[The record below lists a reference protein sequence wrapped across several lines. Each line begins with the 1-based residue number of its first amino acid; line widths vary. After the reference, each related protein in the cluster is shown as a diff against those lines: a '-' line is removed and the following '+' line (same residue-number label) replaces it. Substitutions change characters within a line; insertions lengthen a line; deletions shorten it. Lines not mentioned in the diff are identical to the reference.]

1 MQGLV
6 AISVF
11 RFAPKTWGTADDVE
25 SVVPISLPSMASPM
39 VVLSALMVVGLL
51 LFVTVGPLIWRQ
63 SPSQQWLSQISDGP
77 SRSYFVRIV
86 SDNGEWQP
94 PAEIDSTGLTIR
106 EANTEYVRL
115 QWPKIE
121 GVERYRV
128 YRGDANKPGLG
139 LVIAETRDSYFQ
151 DKLQLSRELYRYTIM
166 DADTGFLL
174 LAREV
179 RPEAAM
185 SAFEAQLQGLVPVT
199 NDNVNWVQI
208 PAHPL
213 GTDALG
219 RDILARLMAGG
230 QTSLFV
236 GVVAPLLYISF
247 GCIFGAVAGLM
258 GGWVDQLA
266 MRFVDFVVALPFLLF
281 MILFRVA
288 FGIGPGENGIM
299 PLILAMLMLS
309 WPGSARFIRGQ
320 VLALRNQPYVEA
332 ARIAGVGSHKIILRH
347 MLPNVLPMILV
358 AFSFAIPQAIFTE
371 AFLSFIGMGVSP
383 PTTSWGA
390 LCNDGIKTLLS
401 HPRQLLLP
409 ALLISLSVLAF
420 NILGDAL
427 RDATD
432 RRSGVVRA

>member
-1 MQGLV
+1 MAL
-6 AISVF
+6 SVF
-11 RFAPKTWGTADDVE
+11 RFARRTWASEDLEQVAPLPLPKMATPAVIISG
-25 SVVPISLPSMASPM
+25 VVVIA
-39 VVLSALMVVGLL
+39 LL
-51 LFVTVGPLIWRQ
+51 LFVTIGPLVWRQ
-63 SPSQQWLSQISDGP
+63 DPSQQWLSQISAGP
-77 SRSYFVRIV
+77 SAAHSVRLIRDV
-86 SDNGEWQP
+86 GPWQP
-94 PAEIDSTGLTIR
+94 PVGETPQNLIVHD
-106 EANTEYVRL
+106 ANTEFVRL
-115 QWPKIE
+115 HWPQLE
-121 GVERYRV
+121 GVKRYRV
-128 YRGDANKPGLG
+128 YRAQAHKVGLG
-139 LVIAETRDSYFQ
+139 LALAETDEAYYQ
-151 DKLQLSRELYRYTIM
+151 DRLQLSYQVYRYTIA
-166 DADTGFLL
+166 DADTGLLL

-185 SAFEAQLQGLVPVT
+185 SLFEAQLQGLVPVGAGRVHT
-199 NDNVNWVQI
+199 KWLDL
-208 PAHPL
+208 PGHPL

-230 QTSLFV
+230 RTSLFV

-247 GCIFGAVAGLM
+247 GCIFGAIAGLA

-288 FGIGPGENGIM
+288 FGVGPGENGIT
-299 PLILAMLMLS
+299 PLIIAMLMLS
-309 WPGSARFIRGQ
+309 WPGSARLIRGQ
-320 VLALRNQPYVEA
+320 VLALRGQAFVEA
-332 ARIAGVGSHKIILRH
+332 AKLAGVSTTRTILRH

-409 ALLISLSVLAF
+409 ALFISVSVLAF
-420 NILGDAL
+420 NLLGDAL

-432 RRSGVVRA
+432 RRAGVVKA

>member
-1 MQGLV
+1 MN
-6 AISVF
+6 ISVF
-11 RFAPKTWGTADDVE
+11 RFAKRSWATEDLEQITPLPLPKMATPA
-25 SVVPISLPSMASPM
+25 VVM
-39 VVLSALMVVGLL
+39 SALVVIALL
-51 LFVTVGPLIWRQ
+51 LFVSVGPMVWRQ
-63 SPSQQWLSQISDGP
+63 DPSLQWLSQISAGP
-77 SRSYFVRIV
+77 SGPHAARLISE
-86 SDNGEWQP
+86 SGAWQP
-94 PAEIDSTGLTIR
+94 PAAEAPQTLIVHD
-106 EANTEYVRL
+106 ANTEFVRL
-115 QWPKIE
+115 QWPKLDGIK
-121 GVERYRV
+121 RYRI
-128 YRGDANKPGLG
+128 YRSSAHKAGLG
-139 LVIAETRDSYFQ
+139 LAIAETDNAYYQ
-151 DKLQLSRELYRYTIM
+151 DQLQLSYQIYRYTIA
-166 DADTGFLL
+166 DAETGLLL

-179 RPEAAM
+179 RPEAAI
-185 SAFEAQLQGLVPVT
+185 SLFEAQLQGLVPVGLT
-199 NDNVNWVQI
+199 EGSQGQWVEL
-208 PAHPL
+208 PGHPL

-230 QTSLFV
+230 RTSLFV

-247 GCIFGAVAGLM
+247 GCIFGAIAGLA
-258 GGWVDQLA
+258 GGWVDQVA

-299 PLILAMLMLS
+299 PLIVAMLMLS
-309 WPGSARFIRGQ
+309 WPGSARLIRGQ
-320 VLALRNQPYVEA
+320 VLALRGQAFVEA
-332 ARIAGVGSHKIILRH
+332 AKLAGVSTSRTILRH

-409 ALLISLSVLAF
+409 AFFISVSVLAF
-420 NILGDAL
+420 NLLGDAL

-432 RRSGVVRA
+432 RRAGVAKA

>member
-1 MQGLV
+1 MAL
-6 AISVF
+6 SVF
-11 RFAPKTWGTADDVE
+11 RFARRTWASEDLEQVAPLPLPKMATPAVIVSGL
-25 SVVPISLPSMASPM
+25 VVIA
-39 VVLSALMVVGLL
+39 LL
-51 LFVTVGPLIWRQ
+51 LFVTIGPLVWRQ
-63 SPSQQWLSQISDGP
+63 DPSQQWLSQISAGP
-77 SRSYFVRIV
+77 SAAHSVRLV
-86 SDNGEWQP
+86 RDVGPWQP
-94 PAEIDSTGLTIR
+94 PVGEAPQNLIVHD
-106 EANTEYVRL
+106 ANTEFVRL
-115 QWPKIE
+115 QWPQLE
-121 GVERYRV
+121 GVKRYRI
-128 YRGDANKPGLG
+128 YRAQAHKVGLG
-139 LVIAETRDSYFQ
+139 LALAETGKAYYQ
-151 DKLQLSRELYRYTIM
+151 DRLQLSYQVYRYTIA
-166 DADTGFLL
+166 DADTGLLL

-185 SAFEAQLQGLVPVT
+185 SLFEAQLQGLVPVGAGRVHT
-199 NDNVNWVQI
+199 KWLDL
-208 PAHPL
+208 PGHPL

-230 QTSLFV
+230 RTSLFV

-247 GCIFGAVAGLM
+247 GCIFGAIAGLA

-288 FGIGPGENGIM
+288 FGIGPGENGIT
-299 PLILAMLMLS
+299 PLIIAMLMLS
-309 WPGSARFIRGQ
+309 WPGSARLIRGQ
-320 VLALRNQPYVEA
+320 VLALRGQAFVEA
-332 ARIAGVGSHKIILRH
+332 AKLAGVSTTRTILRH

-409 ALLISLSVLAF
+409 ALFISVSVLAF
-420 NILGDAL
+420 NLLGDAL

-432 RRSGVVRA
+432 RRAGVVKA

>member
-1 MQGLV
+1 M
-6 AISVF
+6 AISAF
-11 RFAPKTWGTADDVE
+11 RFAPKLRGTAEEIDAVA
-25 SVVPISLPSMASPM
+25 PMPLPSMSSPTVM
-39 VVLSALMVVGLL
+39 LSTLMVVFLL
-51 LFVTVGPLIWRQ
+51 LFVTIGPSLWQQ
-63 SPSQQWLSQISDGP
+63 SPSQQWLSQISEGS
-77 SRSYFVRIV
+77 SRAHSVRII
-86 SDNGEWQP
+86 SDNGAWR
-94 PAEIDSTGLTIR
+94 PAVGTEVPTGMQVHA
-106 EANTEYVRL
+106 ANTEYVRL
-115 QWPKIE
+115 QWPNLQ
-121 GVERYRV
+121 GVARYRI

-139 LVIAETRDSYFQ
+139 LAIAETRSSYYQ
-151 DKLQLSRELYRYTIM
+151 DRLQLGRELYRYTVA
-166 DADTGFLL
+166 DAETGLL
-174 LAREV
+174 LLSRDV
-179 RPEAAM
+179 RPEKAM
-185 SAFEAQLQGLVPVT
+185 SIFEAQLQGLVPLE
-199 NDNVNWVQI
+199 NSSEQWVDI

-230 QTSLFV
+230 RTSLFV

-247 GCIFGAVAGLM
+247 GCIFGAIAGLM
-258 GGWVDQLA
+258 GGWVDQVA

-288 FGIGPGENGIM
+288 FGVGPGENGIM
-299 PLILAMLMLS
+299 PLIVAMLMLS
-309 WPGSARFIRGQ
+309 WPGSARLIRGQ
-320 VLALRNQPYVEA
+320 VLALRSQPFVEA
-332 ARIAGVGSHKIILRH
+332 SRIAGVGTHRIILRH

-390 LCNDGIKTLLS
+390 LCNDGVKTLLS
-401 HPRQLLLP
+401 HPRQLLFP

>member
-1 MQGLV
+1 M

-11 RFAPKTWGTADDVE
+11 RFAPKTWGAADDVE
-25 SVVPISLPSMASPM
+25 AVAPIPLPSMASPT
-39 VVLSALMVVGLL
+39 VILSALMVVFLL
-51 LFVTVGPLIWRQ
+51 LFVSVGPLVWRQ
-63 SPSQQWLSQISDGP
+63 SPSQQWLSQISDGA
-77 SRSYFVRIV
+77 SSAYSVRIV
-86 SDNGEWQP
+86 SDNGSWRP
-94 PAEIDSTGLTIR
+94 SAKSDAPLGLKIHA
-106 EANTEYVRL
+106 ANTEYVRL
-115 QWPKIE
+115 HWPTLA
-121 GVERYRV
+121 GVERYRI
-128 YRGDANKPGLG
+128 YRADANKPGLG
-139 LVIAETRDSYFQ
+139 LAIGETADNYYQ
-151 DKLQLSRELYRYTIM
+151 DRLQLSRELYRYSIA
-166 DADTGFLL
+166 DAETGLL
-174 LAREV
+174 LLSKEA

-185 SAFEAQLQGLVPVT
+185 SEFEAQLQGLISVT
-199 NDNVNWVQI
+199 NNKARWVDI

-230 QTSLFV
+230 RTSLFV

-247 GCIFGAVAGLM
+247 GCIFGAIAGLM

-299 PLILAMLMLS
+299 PLIVAMLMLS
-309 WPGSARFIRGQ
+309 WPGSARLIRGQ
-320 VLALRNQPYVEA
+320 VLALRSQPFVEA
-332 ARIAGVGSHKIILRH
+332 SRIAGVGTHRIILRH

-409 ALLISLSVLAF
+409 SLFISLSVLAF

>member
-1 MQGLV
+1 MAL
-6 AISVF
+6 SVF
-11 RFAPKTWGTADDVE
+11 RFAGRTWASEDLEQVAPLPLPKMATPAVIISGL
-25 SVVPISLPSMASPM
+25 VVIA
-39 VVLSALMVVGLL
+39 LL
-51 LFVTVGPLIWRQ
+51 LFVTIGPLVWRQ
-63 SPSQQWLSQISDGP
+63 DPSQQWLSQISAGP
-77 SRSYFVRIV
+77 SAAHSVRLIRDV
-86 SDNGEWQP
+86 GPWQP
-94 PAEIDSTGLTIR
+94 RVGEAPQNLIVHD
-106 EANTEYVRL
+106 ANTEFVRL
-115 QWPKIE
+115 QWPQIE
-121 GVERYRV
+121 GVKRYRI
-128 YRGDANKPGLG
+128 YRAQAHKVGLG
-139 LVIAETRDSYFQ
+139 LALAETDKAYYQ
-151 DKLQLSRELYRYTIM
+151 DRLQLSYQVYRYTIA
-166 DADTGFLL
+166 DADTGLLL

-185 SAFEAQLQGLVPVT
+185 SLFEAQLQGLVPVGAGRVHT
-199 NDNVNWVQI
+199 KWLDL
-208 PAHPL
+208 PGHPL

-230 QTSLFV
+230 RTSLFV

-247 GCIFGAVAGLM
+247 GCIFGAIAGLA

-288 FGIGPGENGIM
+288 FGIGPGENGIT
-299 PLILAMLMLS
+299 PLIIAMLMLS
-309 WPGSARFIRGQ
+309 WPGSARLIRGQ
-320 VLALRNQPYVEA
+320 VLALRGQAFVEA
-332 ARIAGVGSHKIILRH
+332 AKLAGVSTTRTILRH

-409 ALLISLSVLAF
+409 ALFISVSVLAF
-420 NILGDAL
+420 NLLGDAL

-432 RRSGVVRA
+432 RRAGVVKA

>member
-1 MQGLV
+1 V
-6 AISVF
+6 H
-11 RFAPKTWGTADDVE
+11 D
-25 SVVPISLPSMASPM
+25 
-39 VVLSALMVVGLL
+39 
-51 LFVTVGPLIWRQ
+51 
-63 SPSQQWLSQISDGP
+63 
-77 SRSYFVRIV
+77 
-86 SDNGEWQP
+86 
-94 PAEIDSTGLTIR
+94 
-106 EANTEYVRL
+106 ANTEFVRL
-115 QWPKIE
+115 QWPQIE
-121 GVERYRV
+121 GVRRYRV
-128 YRGDANKPGLG
+128 YRASAHKAGLG
-139 LVIAETRDSYFQ
+139 LAIAETDKAYYQ
-151 DKLQLSRELYRYTIM
+151 DQLQLSYQIYRYTIA
-166 DADTGFLL
+166 DADSGLLL

-179 RPEAAM
+179 RPEAAI
-185 SAFEAQLQGLVPVT
+185 SLFEAQLQGLVPVGKSGRQAK
-199 NDNVNWVQI
+199 WLEM
-208 PAHPL
+208 PGHPL

-230 QTSLFV
+230 RTSLFV

-247 GCIFGAVAGLM
+247 GCIFGAIAGLA
-258 GGWVDQLA
+258 GGWVDQVA

-299 PLILAMLMLS
+299 PLIVAMLMLS
-309 WPGSARFIRGQ
+309 WPGSARLIRGQ
-320 VLALRNQPYVEA
+320 VLALRGQAFVEA
-332 ARIAGVGSHKIILRH
+332 AKLAGVSTSRVILRH

-409 ALLISLSVLAF
+409 ALFISVSVLAF
-420 NILGDAL
+420 NLLGDAL

-432 RRSGVVRA
+432 RRAGVAKA

>member
-1 MQGLV
+1 MT
-6 AISVF
+6 ISVF
-11 RFAPKTWGTADDVE
+11 RFAPKTWGSADDLEMVA
-25 SVVPISLPSMASPM
+25 PIALPSMASPT
-39 VVLSALMVVGLL
+39 VILSATVVVFLL
-51 LFVTVGPLIWRQ
+51 LFVSVGPLLWQQ

-77 SRSYFVRIV
+77 SPAYSVRVI
-86 SDNGEWQP
+86 SDNGAWRP
-94 PAEIDSTGLTIR
+94 SALSDMPAGLKVHA
-106 EANTEYVRL
+106 ANTEYVRL
-115 QWPKIE
+115 HWPVLE
-121 GVERYRV
+121 GVTRYRI
-128 YRGDANKPGLG
+128 YRGDAHKPGLG
-139 LVIAETRDSYFQ
+139 LAIADTSDNYFQ
-151 DKLQLSRELYRYTIM
+151 DRLQLSRELYRYTIA
-166 DADTGFLL
+166 DADTGLLL
-174 LAREV
+174 LAREI
-179 RPEAAM
+179 RPEAAI
-185 SAFEAQLQGLVPVT
+185 SAFEAQLQGLIPVT
-199 NDNVNWVQI
+199 NNTSQWVEL

-219 RDILARLMAGG
+219 RDMLARLMAGG
-230 QTSLFV
+230 RTSLFV

-247 GCIFGAVAGLM
+247 GCIFGAIAGLM

-309 WPGSARFIRGQ
+309 WPGSARLIRGQ
-320 VLALRNQPYVEA
+320 VLALRSQPFVEA
-332 ARIAGVGSHKIILRH
+332 SRIAGVGTSRMILRH

-409 ALLISLSVLAF
+409 ALFISLSVLAF

>member
-1 MQGLV
+1 M

-11 RFAPKTWGTADDVE
+11 RFAPKTWGAADDVE
-25 SVVPISLPSMASPM
+25 AVAPLPLPPMASPM
-39 VVLSALMVVGLL
+39 VVLSALMVLCLL
-51 LFVTVGPLIWRQ
+51 LFVTVGPLLWQQ
-63 SPSQQWLSQISDGP
+63 SPSQQWLSQISDGA
-77 SRSYFVRIV
+77 SSAYSVRIV
-86 SDNGEWQP
+86 SDNGDWRP
-94 PAEIDSTGLTIR
+94 SAKSDSPRGLTVHT
-106 EANTEYVRL
+106 ANTEYVRL
-115 QWPKIE
+115 HWPKLA
-121 GVERYRV
+121 GVERYRI

-139 LVIAETRDSYFQ
+139 LAMAETGDNYYQ
-151 DKLQLSRELYRYTIM
+151 DRLQLSREVYRYTIA
-166 DADTGFLL
+166 DAETGLLL

-179 RPEAAM
+179 RPEPAM
-185 SAFEAQLQGLVPVT
+185 SAFEAQLQGLIPLGG
-199 NDNVNWVQI
+199 NQEWVDI

-230 QTSLFV
+230 RTSLFV

-247 GCIFGAVAGLM
+247 GCVFGAIAGLM

-299 PLILAMLMLS
+299 PLIVAMLVLS
-309 WPGSARFIRGQ
+309 WPGSARLIRGQ
-320 VLALRNQPYVEA
+320 VLALRSQPFVEA
-332 ARIAGVGSHKIILRH
+332 SRIAGVGASRIILRH

-409 ALLISLSVLAF
+409 ALLISMSVLAF

>member
-1 MQGLV
+1 M

-11 RFAPKTWGTADDVE
+11 RFAPKTWGSADNLEMVA
-25 SVVPISLPSMASPM
+25 PIALPSMASPT
-39 VVLSALMVVGLL
+39 VILSAIVVVFLL
-51 LFVTVGPLIWRQ
+51 LFVSVGPLVWQQ
-63 SPSQQWLSQISDGP
+63 SPSQQWLSQISDGA
-77 SRSYFVRIV
+77 SQAYSVRVI
-86 SDNGEWQP
+86 SDNGEWRPLAQSDIP
-94 PAEIDSTGLTIR
+94 TNLKVHA
-106 EANTEYVRL
+106 ANTEYVRL
-115 QWPKIE
+115 QWPVLE
-121 GVERYRV
+121 GVSRYRI
-128 YRGDANKPGLG
+128 YRGDARKPGLG
-139 LVIAETRDSYFQ
+139 LAITETSDNYFQ
-151 DKLQLSRELYRYTIM
+151 DRLQLSRELYRYTIA
-166 DADTGFLL
+166 DADTGLLL
-174 LAREV
+174 LAREI
-179 RPEAAM
+179 RPEAAI
-185 SAFEAQLQGLVPVT
+185 SAFEAQLQGLIPVT
-199 NDNVNWVQI
+199 NNETLWVEL

-230 QTSLFV
+230 RTSLFV

-247 GCIFGAVAGLM
+247 GCIFGAIAGLM

-309 WPGSARFIRGQ
+309 WPGSARLIRGQ
-320 VLALRNQPYVEA
+320 VLALRSQPFVEA
-332 ARIAGVGSHKIILRH
+332 SRIAGVGTSKIILRH

-409 ALLISLSVLAF
+409 ALFISLSVLAF

>member
-1 MQGLV
+1 M

-11 RFAPKTWGTADDVE
+11 RFAPKTWGAADDLEAVA
-25 SVVPISLPSMASPM
+25 PIPLPSMANPT
-39 VVLSALMVVGLL
+39 VILSGLMVIFLL
-51 LFVTVGPLIWRQ
+51 LFVSVGPSLWRQ
-63 SPSQQWLSQISDGP
+63 SPSQQWLSQISEGA
-77 SRSYFVRIV
+77 SRARSVRIV
-86 SDNGEWQP
+86 SDNGAWRP
-94 PAEIDSTGLTIR
+94 SKKADAPSGLKVHA
-106 EANTEYVRL
+106 ANTEYVRL
-115 QWPKIE
+115 QWPKLAGI
-121 GVERYRV
+121 ERYRV

-139 LVIAETRDSYFQ
+139 LAISETADSYYQ
-151 DKLQLSRELYRYTIM
+151 DRLQLSSEVYRYTIA
-166 DADTGFLL
+166 DADTGLL
-174 LAREV
+174 LLSREV

-185 SAFEAQLQGLVPVT
+185 SVFEAQLQGLIPVT
-199 NDNVNWVQI
+199 NNKTQWVEI
-208 PAHPL
+208 PGHPL

-230 QTSLFV
+230 RTSLFV
-236 GVVAPLLYISF
+236 GVVAPLLFITF
-247 GCIFGAVAGLM
+247 GCIFGAIAGLM

-299 PLILAMLMLS
+299 PLIVAMLVLS
-309 WPGSARFIRGQ
+309 WPGSARLIRGQ
-320 VLALRNQPYVEA
+320 VLALRSQPFVEA
-332 ARIAGVGSHKIILRH
+332 SRIAGVSTSRIILRH

-390 LCNDGIKTLLS
+390 LCNEGIKTLLS
-401 HPRQLLLP
+401 HPRQLILP
-409 ALLISLSVLAF
+409 AIFISLSVLAF

>member
-1 MQGLV
+1 M

-11 RFAPKTWGTADDVE
+11 RFAPKTWGTADEVDAVAAI
-25 SVVPISLPSMASPM
+25 PLPSMASPAVM
-39 VVLSALMVVGLL
+39 LSTLMVVFLL
-51 LFVTVGPLIWRQ
+51 LFVTLGPLLWQQ
-63 SPSQQWLSQISDGP
+63 SPAQQWLSQISEGS
-77 SRSYFVRIV
+77 SRAHSVRII
-86 SDNGEWQP
+86 SDNGAWR
-94 PAEIDSTGLTIR
+94 PAASTEVPIGLQVHA
-106 EANTEYVRL
+106 ANTEYVRL
-115 QWPKIE
+115 QWPRLQ
-121 GVERYRV
+121 GVVRYRI

-139 LVIAETRDSYFQ
+139 LAIAETRSSYYQ
-151 DKLQLSRELYRYTIM
+151 DRLQLGHELYRYTVA
-166 DADTGFLL
+166 DAQTGLL
-174 LAREV
+174 LLSRDV
-179 RPEAAM
+179 RPEKAM
-185 SAFEAQLQGLVPVT
+185 SMFEAQLQGLVPLEI
-199 NDNVNWVQI
+199 NSAQWVDI

-230 QTSLFV
+230 RTSLFV

-247 GCIFGAVAGLM
+247 GCIFGAIAGLM
-258 GGWVDQLA
+258 GGWVDQVA

-288 FGIGPGENGIM
+288 FGVGPGENGIM
-299 PLILAMLMLS
+299 PLIVAMLMLS
-309 WPGSARFIRGQ
+309 WPGSARLIRGQ
-320 VLALRNQPYVEA
+320 VLALRSQPFVEA
-332 ARIAGVGSHKIILRH
+332 SRIAGVGSHRIILRH

-390 LCNDGIKTLLS
+390 LCNDGVKTLLS
-401 HPRQLLLP
+401 HPRQLLFP